1 MLTTGSSPLLFDR
14 YLALLG
20 QWNQTH
26 ALTSLA
32 PADRYEELI
41 LDASILLPHL
51 ETVPAGSHV
60 VDFGSG
66 AGIPAIV
73 LAILRPDLR
82 ITALDA
88 AQKKTLFIQQVI
100 LELKLANVEALH
112 GRAELIPSLH
122 AFVGVAKAVGSPR
135 LLTSW
140 MDRHTVPG
148 GFFLALKSQDWMNE
162 EHPAH
167 WSCTPHPYQLPTR
180 GSRVVLRMDPV

>member
-1 MLTTGSSPLLFDR
+1 MLIPEIDPSIFER
-14 YLALLG
+14 YLALLD

-32 PADRYEELI
+32 PSDRFEELI

-88 AQKKTLFIQQVI
+88 AQKKTMFIQQVI
-100 LELKLANVEALH
+100 LELH
-112 GRAELIPSLH
+112 PS
-122 AFVGVAKAVGSPR
+122 
-135 LLTSW
+135 
-140 MDRHTVPG
+140 
-148 GFFLALKSQDWMNE
+148 
-162 EHPAH
+162 
-167 WSCTPHPYQLPTR
+167 
-180 GSRVVLRMDPV
+180 